1 MLVAIGGTIK
11 EHRKARNKVRI
22 VPCGNQLS
30 AGSNKTE
37 WVVKILPFA
46 LRSNRVFTNCLD
58 ERSSIFHPLQATVP
72 QQLVLPR
79 ATGGINVLSCATGAI
94 NLQYLVIGEA
104 GGMAFH
110 PRLGVDRPQGPD
122 IDPSETSIA
131 TAQLPAVGEFEETPN
146 VVLPLH
152 IQIRHLIDAAAE
164 IAAVTHIKRPTAN
177 DAREADVLG

>member
-37 WVVKILPFA
+37 RVVKILPFA
-46 LRSNRVFTNCLD
+46 LRSNRIITNILD
-58 ERSSIFHPLQATVP
+58 ERSVIFHPLQAAVP
-72 QQLVLPR
+72 QQL
-79 ATGGINVLSCATGAI
+79 VLSCATGAI
-94 NLQYLVIGEA
+94 NSQYLVIGEA

-110 PRLGVDRPQGPD
+110 PRLGVDRPQGHN
-122 IDPSETSIA
+122 IDLSETSIA

-164 IAAVTHIKRPTAN
+164 IAAVKHIKRPTAN